1 MLQTCGINPKLT
13 INMKERLSYLP
24 NGKGSYS
31 YYKSKK
37 LWRLL
42 INSNDLQ
49 LLLLNGFNCKRLVIN
64 KRNIQRKAA
73 QFIKV
78 TNIVDNSR
86 IDNTYCFYEPKR
98 NAGIFN
104 GIITSQCTE
113 IIEYSSPTEYAVCNL
128 ASLGLTKYVK
138 DDRTFDFDK
147 LIKVTKIVTRNLNK
161 IIDVN
166 FYPVPETER
175 SNKLHRPIGIGVQGL
190 ADVFAKMKLPFDSA
204 EAKELN
210 KLIFETIY
218 FGALT
223 ASCELAKEREE
234 KLMEYIEY
242 RDNPELYE
250 NIMENTNEY
259 DEMLTNMEKELYIIP
274 EELERDEYIGTYS
287 SYIDSPVYNGELQF
301 DMWGTEPEL
310 HYDWDTLR
318 IEIKQYGIR
327 NSLLLAPMP
336 TASTSQILGNN
347 ECFEPFTSNIYLRRT
362 LAGEFVVINKYL
374 IEDLLKIK
382 MWNVSIKNEIIKNN
396 GSIQNINGIPEKLK
410 KIYKITWEISNKTL
424 IDMAADRGQ
433 FICQSQ
439 SLNLFTAAPDFA
451 KLSKMH
457 FYSWKKGLKTGIYYL
472 RTRPVAKAQQF
483 TIEPENKNNANDTNK
498 ALEKELVALACNTGG
513 EPACEMC
520 SA

>member
-1 MLQTCGINPKLT
+1 
-13 INMKERLSYLP
+13 
-24 NGKGSYS
+24 
-31 YYKSKK
+31 
-37 LWRLL
+37 
-42 INSNDLQ
+42 
-49 LLLLNGFNCKRLVIN
+49 
-64 KRNIQRKAA
+64 
-73 QFIKV
+73 
-78 TNIVDNSR
+78 
-86 IDNTYCFYEPKR
+86 
-98 NAGIFN
+98 
-104 GIITSQCTE
+104 
-113 IIEYSSPTEYAVCNL
+113 
-128 ASLGLTKYVK
+128 
-138 DDRTFDFDK
+138 
-147 LIKVTKIVTRNLNK
+147 
-161 IIDVN
+161 
-166 FYPVPETER
+166 
-175 SNKLHRPIGIGVQGL
+175 
-190 ADVFAKMKLPFDSA
+190 
-204 EAKELN
+204 
-210 KLIFETIY
+210 
-218 FGALT
+218 
-223 ASCELAKEREE
+223 
-234 KLMEYIEY
+234 
-242 RDNPELYE
+242 
-250 NIMENTNEY
+250 
-259 DEMLTNMEKELYIIP
+259 
-274 EELERDEYIGTYS
+274 
-287 SYIDSPVYNGELQF
+287 
-301 DMWGTEPEL
+301 
-310 HYDWDTLR
+310 
-318 IEIKQYGIR
+318 
-327 NSLLLAPMP
+327 MP

-483 TIEPENKNNANDTNK
+483 TIEPENKNSADDTNK